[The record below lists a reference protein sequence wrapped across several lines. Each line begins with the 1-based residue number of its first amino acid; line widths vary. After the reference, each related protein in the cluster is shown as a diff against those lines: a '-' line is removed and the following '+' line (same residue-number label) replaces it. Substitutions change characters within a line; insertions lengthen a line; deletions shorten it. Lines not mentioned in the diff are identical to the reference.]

1 MPGKDLPVIT
11 FDGESLLN
19 VLLYGSD
26 KFNDEID
33 KKILLSI
40 IPNKV
45 DDTGV
50 AEVRAWPPTLLCGKK

>member
-1 MPGKDLPVIT
+1 MKDLPVIT
-11 FDGESLLN
+11 FDRESLLN
-19 VLLYGSD
+19 VVLYGSD

-40 IPNKV
+40 LPNRV

-50 AEVRAWPPTLLCGKK
+50 AKVRDMAPHSFV